1 MVGVTGQ
8 NRCTRRDKCNEVQDH
23 DNSIKVTRF
32 VQRRCPS
39 LNLFKPLSARMR
51 RPSMRCASYSVA
63 TAKRRRAADSI
74 PPLLSPDW
82 LTQPASAWWGF
93 TTSDNLRSAYRR
105 ISYRRGIRAGFMEL
119 VGPLWRTLWK
129 TLTMIFSVVSYVMKI
144 MSYIRCYLN
153 ETTMVM
159 NCDADAMSVLLPP
172 PMINAILYT
181 DSYINI
187 FTNFPTCPLSI
198 V

>member
-1 MVGVTGQ
+1 
-8 NRCTRRDKCNEVQDH
+8 
-23 DNSIKVTRF
+23 
-32 VQRRCPS
+32 
-39 LNLFKPLSARMR
+39 
-51 RPSMRCASYSVA
+51 
-63 TAKRRRAADSI
+63 
-74 PPLLSPDW
+74 
-82 LTQPASAWWGF
+82 
-93 TTSDNLRSAYRR
+93 
-105 ISYRRGIRAGFMEL
+105 MEL